1 MIFEQVKSKNGV
13 QYCPLTEKGLLRNE
27 EKKKKYEVNS
37 ETEKQTKLDRVLFQ
51 LRVRKFA
58 ITVLSAIRMG
68 NTMHA

>member
-1 MIFEQVKSKNGV
+1 MIFEQVKSENGV
-13 QYCPLTEKGLLRNE
+13 QYCPLTEKAQLRNE
-27 EKKKKYEVNS
+27 EKKKKYEVDS

-58 ITVLSAIRMG
+58 ITVLSAIRIG